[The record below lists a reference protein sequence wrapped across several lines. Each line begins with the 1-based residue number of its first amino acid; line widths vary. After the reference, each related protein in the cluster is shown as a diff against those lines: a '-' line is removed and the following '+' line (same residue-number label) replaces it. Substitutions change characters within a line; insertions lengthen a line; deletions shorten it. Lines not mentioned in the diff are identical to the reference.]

1 MSRPLIIATRESR
14 LALWQT
20 EHVRALLNQA
30 HADSADPISV
40 ELLPLTTKGDQIL
53 DRPLAAIGGKGLFL
67 KELEQAMLDGRA
79 HLAVHSMKDIP
90 VDMDDRFTLCAILT
104 RADHADALV
113 SGKYATLDELP
124 QGARVGTSSLR
135 RRLQLLAAR
144 PDLEVLDLRG
154 NVDTRLRKLDEGQY
168 DAIVLAAAG
177 LQRLE
182 LHERIR
188 SRLVAPQWLPAP
200 AQAAVAVQCVSGD
213 QATIDALAPLHDV
226 DTANIVNVERRLALR
241 LEADCHT
248 PFGAF
253 AEATDRGFKL
263 HGLLGDEQGQIHRGD
278 TEVSGP
284 DDEATIDALAQQL
297 KEAAGQA

>member
-20 EHVRALLNQA
+20 EHVRSLLQQA
-30 HADSADPISV
+30 HADSADSFTV

-90 VDMDDRFTLCAILT
+90 VDMDERFTLCAILT

-113 SGKYATLDELP
+113 SAKYETLDELP
-124 QGARVGTSSLR
+124 QGAKVGTSSLR
-135 RRLQLLAAR
+135 RKLQLMAAR

-168 DAIVLAAAG
+168 DAIILAAAG

-200 AQAAVAVQCVSGD
+200 AQAAVAVQCVAGD
-213 QATIDALAPLHDV
+213 EATIAALAPLHDSA
-226 DTANIVNVERRLALR
+226 TAAVVNIERRLALR

-253 AEATDRGFKL
+253 VQASDDGYRL
-263 HGLLGDEQGQIHRGD
+263 YGLLGDEQGACHRG
-278 TEVSGP
+278 EVMVSGP
-284 DDEATIDALAQQL
+284 DDTETIESLASQL
-297 KEAAGQA
+297 KQAAGQA